1 MKIEHLKKYLVLGIL
16 FVFPIVVYLFFATGV
31 NNFAK
36 LPVLTKSID
45 TVDNWKSLNGE
56 NIKFNNQISVL
67 CFWGDD
73 IELRKSDGFNL
84 NQKIYKRFYQFK
96 DFQFVVVVSE
106 GNQDLIEKYKIELSQ
121 GVGTD
126 LINWKFI
133 FGNEIQIKN
142 LFNSLNSNDNLSEL
156 YSTSKVYII
165 DKEGNL
171 RGRDDDEDNLNGRM
185 FGYNSSSVAEINNK
199 MVDDVKVILAE
210 YRLALKKNNSFRIK

>member
-1 MKIEHLKKYLVLGIL
+1 MKVEPLKKYLVLGIL

-36 LPVLTKSID
+36 LPVLTESVDII
-45 TVDNWKSLNGE
+45 DNWESLNGDKV
-56 NIKFNNQISVL
+56 NFNNQISVL
-67 CFWGDD
+67 CFWGDAV
-73 IELRKSDGFNL
+73 ELRKSDGFNL
-84 NQKIYKRFYQFK
+84 NQKIYKRFYEFK
-96 DFQFVVVVSE
+96 DFQFVVVTKK
-106 GNQDLIEKYKIELSQ
+106 GNKDLIEKYKAELSQ

-133 FGNEIQIKN
+133 FGDEIQIKN
-142 LFNSLNSNDNLSEL
+142 LFKSLNSNDTLSKL
-156 YSTSKVYII
+156 FSTSNVYIV

-171 RGRDDDEDNLNGRM
+171 RGRDDDEDNINGTM

>member
-84 NQKIYKRFYQFK
+84 NQKMYKRFYQFK

-106 GNQDLIEKYKIELSQ
+106 GNQNLIETYKIELSQ
-121 GVGTD
+121 GVGTN

-156 YSTSKVYII
+156 SSTSKVYII